1 MIDDQGDEVIC
12 SLPGRFKKKFHLKQD
27 KQYILDIA
35 TIGDRIKF
43 TMNQDGT
50 GVINKILE
58 RKNHFSRKAIKLKG
72 TAGRGERLEQ
82 IFAANIDNIVIIT
95 SISNPKFNNRLL
107 DRILVAAE
115 SSKINASI
123 VINKVDLESSEQV
136 EEWSELY
143 SDIGYQVHL
152 ASAAQNE
159 GLFELKSSFEGEIN
173 LFCGAS
179 GVGKSSILNSLYPKL
194 DLKVGD
200 ISSSS
205 LRGKHTTVSAI
216 LQHIDNKTVVID
228 TPGIREFAPYGIE
241 KQDLAHYFIEFLP
254 YVNNCKFNTCTHFH
268 EPGCAVVEA
277 VEEEEIDIQRYY
289 SYLNLLETIE
299 DDVIY

>member
-1 MIDDQGDEVIC
+1 MIDNQGNEVIC
-12 SLPGRFKKKFHLKQD
+12 SLPGRFKRQFHLKQN
-27 KQYILDIA
+27 KQYVLDIA

-43 TMNQDGT
+43 TINQDGT
-50 GVINKILE
+50 GVINEILE

-72 TAGRGERLEQ
+72 TSGRGERLEQ
-82 IFAANIDNIVIIT
+82 IFAANIDNIIIIT
-95 SISNPKFNNRLL
+95 SVNYPKFNNRFL

-123 VINKVDLESSEQV
+123 VINKTDLEGSEQI

-152 ASAAQNE
+152 TSVTKNE
-159 GLFELKSSFEGEIN
+159 GLFELESSFEGEVN
-173 LFCGAS
+173 LFCGTS
-179 GVGKSSILNSLYPKL
+179 GVGKSSILNSLYPTL

-200 ISSSS
+200 ISIASQ
-205 LRGKHTTVSAI
+205 RGRHTTVSAI
-216 LQHIDNKTVVID
+216 LQHMDKNTVVID

-254 YVNNCKFNTCTHFH
+254 FVNNCKFNTCTHLH
-268 EPGCAVVEA
+268 EPGCAVVKA
-277 VEEEEIDIQRYY
+277 VEEDEIDIQRYY

-299 DDVIY
+299 DDVVY

>member
-1 MIDDQGDEVIC
+1 MIDDQGDEIIC
-12 SLPGRFKKKFHLKQD
+12 SLPGRFKKQFHLKQD
-27 KQYILDIA
+27 KQYVLDIA
-35 TIGDRIKF
+35 AIGDRIKF

-50 GVINKILE
+50 GVINKIME
-58 RKNHFSRKAIKLKG
+58 RKNHFSRKAIKLRG

-82 IFAANIDNIVIIT
+82 IFAANVDNIVIIT

-123 VINKVDLESSEQV
+123 VINKVDLESSEQI

-152 ASAAQNE
+152 TSVTNNE
-159 GLFELKSSFEGEIN
+159 GLFELKKSFEGEIN

-216 LQHIDNKTVVID
+216 LQHIDNETVVID

-277 VEEEEIDIQRYY
+277 VEEEEIDVQRYY